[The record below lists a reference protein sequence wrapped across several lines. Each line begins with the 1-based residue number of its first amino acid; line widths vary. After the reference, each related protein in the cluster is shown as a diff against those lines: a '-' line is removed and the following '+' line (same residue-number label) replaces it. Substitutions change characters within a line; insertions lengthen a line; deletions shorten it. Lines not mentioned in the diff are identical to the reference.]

1 MGIAHTLAKPVLIL
15 SRQASD
21 IPADLATRRVILYGQ
36 ADKDWPAD
44 LAHKISTAI
53 AAIVKDYGL
62 TTQQLRSEIIPI

>member
-21 IPADLATRRVILYGQ
+21 IPV
-36 ADKDWPAD
+36 D

-62 TTQQLRSEIIPI
+62 TTQELRSEIIPV